1 MKILVLNTRV
11 HSIDFDV
18 FEMPGEEKLCGGV
31 IEKVGLDTALVTYKC
46 RGMTEEIMAIES
58 ILDHKAAVDAI
69 IRIIITTEHK
79 IINSSDE
86 IAAVGHRIIHGGE
99 KYFKSALIDE
109 EVKKEIR
116 NNFELAPLHNPY
128 NLKGIEEIEQLLPGK
143 PQVAVFD
150 TAFHQTLNEVA
161 YRYPISENVYQKF
174 KMRKYGFHG
183 ISHRHVAERAAILLK
198 KPLNKTNI
206 ISLHLGQGS
215 SLCAVK
221 NGVSADTS
229 MGFTPL
235 DGVMMMTRSGTI
247 SPGVIFHLLK
257 EGWRIQDIDALLN
270 RESGLLGIAG
280 VSDEMLDNVKEMLS
294 GNKKA
299 KLAID
304 MFVYRLREYLGS
316 YYFLFKK
323 LDAICFT
330 GGIGEN
336 SDVIRKMVCAEL
348 EHLGIKLD
356 STKNKKFNGKE
367 AAINKPGS
375 KIKIFVI
382 PRDEKIII
390 ARDTYKLVEGL

>member
-1 MKILVLNTRV
+1 MKILVLNTRL

-18 FEMPGEEKLCGGV
+18 FEMPEEIKLCKGV
-31 IEKVGLDTALVTYKC
+31 IEKVGMDTALVTYKC
-46 RGMTEEIMAIES
+46 RGMAEEHMTIQS

-69 IRIIITTEHK
+69 IKIITTTEHK
-79 IINSSDE
+79 IISSPEE

-99 KYFKSALIDE
+99 KYFESVLINE
-109 EVKKEIR
+109 EVKKEIQ

-150 TAFHQTLNEVA
+150 TAFHQTLDEVA
-161 YRYPISENVYQKF
+161 YRYPISETIYQRF
-174 KMRKYGFHG
+174 KIRKYGFHG
-183 ISHRHVAERAAILLK
+183 ISHRYAAERVAELLK
-198 KPLNKTNI
+198 KPLNKTNV

-221 NGVSADTS
+221 NGVSVDTS

-257 EGWRIQDIDALLN
+257 AGWKTQDIDASLN
-270 RESGLLGIAG
+270 RESGLFGIAG
-280 VSDEMLDNVKEMLS
+280 VSDEMVDNIKEMLA

-316 YYFLFKK
+316 FFFLFKK

-336 SDVIRKMVCAEL
+336 ADIIRKMTCVQL
-348 EHLGIKLD
+348 DHLGIKLD
-356 STKNKKFNGKE
+356 PAKNKKSNGKE
-367 AAINKPGS
+367 TIISNQGS

-390 ARDTYKLVEGL
+390 ARDTFKLVK